1 MCDERRALA
10 ELRGILISSLSREN
24 LDDSSRRRRVTFLDH
39 AGKAGAA
46 PVDGEQGRHSS
57 RNAPAVKGQSGTLH
71 WFAYVGQEPDLL
83 QNESVSEAGKDA
95 VTRDREER
103 LRLLKERQN
112 EERQRKLE
120 ELKQQALA
128 AQKFREQKEEERR
141 RRIEELRQ
149 RDNDRRLQVE
159 ERKRQIYEAERD
171 RREAI
176 LRKNQEREARIDS
189 KRKNERSSAVFAFG
203 SSTPRML
210 EPADTGGSFWGTRRA
225 TSTSNVMMFTATPLT
240 RRSSERELDGTGKK
254 RATSASGLDRK
265 PGEDMKMST
274 SMYEVFHWNE
284 SPQPV
289 GTATHRA
296 QSISGVYS
304 SDLVAPPQKK
314 LDLDSTLSVKKDGS
328 SFSSAPQTPSSNIA
342 SIFSGSAG
350 GEEADGQ
357 QQNAAQTIVRVNR
370 RKTDLM
376 PTIPSPRDTTPSS
389 SSRRAP
395 SRSPGRALS
404 MSRLDVLSQPRFPRR
419 QVAVPT
425 PAPRQR
431 LALGSSQSMSR
442 STGHLAAVGADSQLR
457 RMDAARS
464 MSHLCGNAPP
474 VPPPRTTRAERL
486 RQQAAGLRSGE
497 VTPSRPV
504 SALSQHSVNSV
515 GSGTSLRT
523 RPSTAPR
530 RPRPFSIAVT
540 GVSHEPAQKHGASG
554 EQKSSKLQ
562 SPGGEKEVSKPPIPR
577 VHGTKKPTKPENLPK
592 KPTEKITKVSKASP
606 KITPKGTPLQSPG
619 SEGTPLL
626 PQGQEVSEAEKDKM
640 ISKENSKSEGTE
652 STGSDVVAV
661 VPTTELGEFPEKTN
675 EIVKE
680 PVESKET
687 EKEISEL
694 SGLKEGPS
702 PKELVEPSDQQEEIK
717 KSVESSEIKKEVTE
731 LNEGNKKPLELK
743 EEKSAPQI
751 TDDIKSDA
759 LEAGQVVTGEERQEV
774 KGIDTSTAQVSET
787 EAEMTASMIAKTRI
801 TTEEEAKAALAER
814 RRLAREQ
821 AEREA
826 ELERQR
832 LEEERRKE
840 EERIRLEEEE
850 QRRFEEEQLRLVE
863 EARKAEEQRL
873 LLAIQ
878 ENERREREEKKKK
891 EEEMKAKAEKE
902 EAERKA
908 REEAERLR
916 KEMDERLKKEEEER
930 IARRKRVEAIMS
942 RTRGKGATP
951 TSTPVKGQLEGESG
965 GDEDGKDVSP
975 TEERK
980 IVPSGD
986 GHMDVGNKESMETE
1000 KGTDVVPSSVV
1011 ENGKTATSEQLL
1023 TENSNVKTAEISDN
1037 HVNSNNTNLEPVT
1050 QLQNS
1055 NGHRNGTEYRELDF
1069 GSVDNVKQSNTLEI
1083 STSNTTQQAIDST
1096 EFEQILD
1103 LNRIQATGKL
1113 ANEDNVNSNIMT
1125 NGPNAPIIAFQDNLS
1140 KKQDTNSVT
1149 DLLS

>member
-1 MCDERRALA
+1 MLKAAARRKPGPQEGIDHLFLLPERALTMDSGRLQQDLA
-10 ELRGILISSLSREN
+10 GLDFSVRVLHSAPQGNVWLS
-24 LDDSSRRRRVTFLDH
+24 
-39 AGKAGAA
+39 GAA

-57 RNAPAVKGQSGTLH
+57 RNAPAVK
-71 WFAYVGQEPDLL
+71 
-83 QNESVSEAGKDA
+83 AGKDA

-265 PGEDMKMST
+265 PGE
-274 SMYEVFHWNE
+274 
-284 SPQPV
+284 
-289 GTATHRA
+289 
-296 QSISGVYS
+296 
-304 SDLVAPPQKK
+304 
-314 LDLDSTLSVKKDGS
+314 
-328 SFSSAPQTPSSNIA
+328 
-342 SIFSGSAG
+342 
-350 GEEADGQ
+350 GEETDGQ
-357 QQNAAQTIVRVNR
+357 QQNSAQTIVRVNR

-395 SRSPGRALS
+395 SRSP
-404 MSRLDVLSQPRFPRR
+404 
-419 QVAVPT
+419 
-425 PAPRQR
+425 
-431 LALGSSQSMSR
+431 
-442 STGHLAAVGADSQLR
+442 
-457 RMDAARS
+457 
-464 MSHLCGNAPP
+464 
-474 VPPPRTTRAERL
+474 
-486 RQQAAGLRSGE
+486 GLRSGE

-592 KPTEKITKVSKASP
+592 KPTEKITKASP
-606 KITPKGTPLQSPG
+606 KITPKATPLQSPG

-640 ISKENSKSEGTE
+640 ISKENSKAEGTE

-661 VPTTELGEFPEKTN
+661 VPTTEPGEFPEKTN
-675 EIVKE
+675 EILKE

-694 SGLKEGPS
+694 SDLKEGTS
-702 PKELVEPSDQQEEIK
+702 PRELVEPSDQQEEIK

-751 TDDIKSDA
+751 TGDIKSDA

-774 KGIDTSTAQVSET
+774 KGIDPSTAQVSET

-878 ENERREREEKKKK
+878 ENERREREEKKKR

-965 GDEDGKDVSP
+965 GDEEGKDVSP

-1023 TENSNVKTAEISDN
+1023 TENSNVKTAEISGN

>member
-57 RNAPAVKGQSGTLH
+57 RNAPAVK
-71 WFAYVGQEPDLL
+71 
-83 QNESVSEAGKDA
+83 GKDA

-304 SDLVAPPQKK
+304 SDLGAPPQKK

-350 GEEADGQ
+350 GEETDGQ
-357 QQNAAQTIVRVNR
+357 QQNSAQTIVRVNR

-395 SRSPGRALS
+395 SRSP
-404 MSRLDVLSQPRFPRR
+404 
-419 QVAVPT
+419 
-425 PAPRQR
+425 
-431 LALGSSQSMSR
+431 
-442 STGHLAAVGADSQLR
+442 
-457 RMDAARS
+457 
-464 MSHLCGNAPP
+464 
-474 VPPPRTTRAERL
+474 
-486 RQQAAGLRSGE
+486 GLRSGE

-606 KITPKGTPLQSPG
+606 KITPKATPLQSPG

-640 ISKENSKSEGTE
+640 ISKENSKAEGTE

-661 VPTTELGEFPEKTN
+661 VPTTEPGEFPEKTN
-675 EIVKE
+675 EILKE

-694 SGLKEGPS
+694 SDLKEGTS
-702 PKELVEPSDQQEEIK
+702 PRELVEPSDQQEEIK

-751 TDDIKSDA
+751 TGDIKSDA

-774 KGIDTSTAQVSET
+774 KGIDPSTAQVSET

-878 ENERREREEKKKK
+878 ENERREREEKKKR

-965 GDEDGKDVSP
+965 GDEEGKDVSP

-1023 TENSNVKTAEISDN
+1023 TENSNVKTAEISGN

>member
-1 MCDERRALA
+1 MLKAAARRKPGPQEGIDHLFLLPERALTMDSGRLQQDLA
-10 ELRGILISSLSREN
+10 GLDFSVRVLHSAPQGNVWLS
-24 LDDSSRRRRVTFLDH
+24 
-39 AGKAGAA
+39 GAA

-57 RNAPAVKGQSGTLH
+57 RNAPAVK
-71 WFAYVGQEPDLL
+71 
-83 QNESVSEAGKDA
+83 AGKDA

-265 PGEDMKMST
+265 PGE
-274 SMYEVFHWNE
+274 
-284 SPQPV
+284 
-289 GTATHRA
+289 
-296 QSISGVYS
+296 
-304 SDLVAPPQKK
+304 
-314 LDLDSTLSVKKDGS
+314 
-328 SFSSAPQTPSSNIA
+328 
-342 SIFSGSAG
+342 
-350 GEEADGQ
+350 GEETDGQ
-357 QQNAAQTIVRVNR
+357 QQNSAQTIVRVNR

-395 SRSPGRALS
+395 SRSP
-404 MSRLDVLSQPRFPRR
+404 
-419 QVAVPT
+419 
-425 PAPRQR
+425 
-431 LALGSSQSMSR
+431 
-442 STGHLAAVGADSQLR
+442 
-457 RMDAARS
+457 
-464 MSHLCGNAPP
+464 
-474 VPPPRTTRAERL
+474 
-486 RQQAAGLRSGE
+486 GLRSGE

-606 KITPKGTPLQSPG
+606 KITPKATPLQSPG

-640 ISKENSKSEGTE
+640 ISKENSKAEGTE

-661 VPTTELGEFPEKTN
+661 VPTTEPGEFPEKTN
-675 EIVKE
+675 EILKE

-694 SGLKEGPS
+694 SDLKEGTS
-702 PKELVEPSDQQEEIK
+702 PRELVEPSDQQEEIK

-751 TDDIKSDA
+751 TGDIKSDA

-774 KGIDTSTAQVSET
+774 KGIDPSTAQVSET

-878 ENERREREEKKKK
+878 ENERREREEKKKR

-965 GDEDGKDVSP
+965 GDEEGKDVSP

-1023 TENSNVKTAEISDN
+1023 TENSNVKTAEISGN